1 VSWRREFLGK
11 TLAASRQPIVFAK
24 RTFPTVP
31 LVKCRL
37 RSLAALLLAV
47 VPVVSGCTRGGS
59 AGPTVSDSL
68 TIAQIQEP
76 RSLNPLFLDGY
87 VAGEINGLLYSF
99 LTTYDLNGGTIP
111 QAVEIVPTV
120 ANGGISRDGLTYTF
134 HLRHDIRW
142 QDGVPLTARDVA
154 FTFDAIMNPE
164 NDTLSRYGYDAVAS
178 VRTPD
183 RYTIVVHLKYRLSP
197 FVTYFFG
204 GNSNY
209 PILPAHILAKYP
221 NVNEVPFNT
230 QPIGSGPYRLQE
242 WSHGDHITFVANHS
256 YYLGNPAIKAITI
269 QFVPDTQTIINEL
282 RTNEINAY
290 FFADVSHMAEL
301 RTIPDHRIQT
311 AQTTQ
316 FGTILFNTTS
326 SLFRDVRM
334 RQAFA
339 FAIDRRSLTDKITH
353 GVDNPNT
360 PMRSLFTW
368 AFDPTAGNIPYDP
381 SRSDALLSSLG
392 WHRGPDGIRVK
403 NGKRLEVQ
411 LLYYVGSVF
420 ASSLS
425 TMVVAYERAVGIA
438 VSLKGLTAYAL
449 TSPTGPLYNGD
460 FQVSVFGE
468 ESQADP
474 DARWILGCSQRA
486 PRGFNF
492 MRYCS
497 SPVDALFT
505 RAASTQDVAYRKRAY
520 AVVQRKL
527 LEDLP
532 IDFLYQV
539 VEVDVVPSNLSGYE
553 SSMYTSPYT
562 FVYQWKL

>member
-1 VSWRREFLGK
+1 MSLTVRRF
-11 TLAASRQPIVFAK
+11 
-24 RTFPTVP
+24 
-31 LVKCRL
+31 
-37 RSLAALLLAV
+37 RSLVALLLAAL
-47 VPVVSGCTRGGS
+47 PVLSGCTRGGG
-59 AGPTVSDSL
+59 AGPSADSL
-68 TIAQIQEP
+68 AIAQIQEP

-87 VAGEINGLLYSF
+87 VAGEINALLYSF

-111 QAVEIVPTV
+111 QAVQTVPTV

-142 QDGVPLTARDVA
+142 QDGAPLTAQDVA
-154 FTFDAIMNPE
+154 FTFDAIMSPRN
-164 NDTLSRYGYDAVAS
+164 NTLSRYGYDAVAW

-183 RYTIVVHLKYRLSP
+183 RYTAVVHLKYRLSP

-209 PILPAHILAKYP
+209 PILPAHVLAKYP
-221 NVNEVPFNT
+221 NLNQVPFNSD
-230 QPIGSGPYRLQE
+230 PIGSGPYRLQE
-242 WSHGDHITFVANHS
+242 WSRGDHITVAANS
-256 YYLGNPAIKAITI
+256 AYYLGAPAIKTITI
-269 QFVPDTQTIINEL
+269 HFIPDTQTIINEL
-282 RTNEINAY
+282 RTDEIDAY
-290 FFADVSHMAEL
+290 FFGDVSHMAEL
-301 RTIPDHRIQT
+301 QAIPGHRLQT

-316 FGTILFNTTS
+316 FGTLLFNTAS
-326 SLFRDVRM
+326 PMFRDVRM
-334 RQAFA
+334 REAFA
-339 FAIDRRSLTDKITH
+339 WAIDRRSLTDKITH
-353 GVDNPNT
+353 GVYNPDT

-381 SRSDALLSSLG
+381 ARAAALLSSMG

-420 ASSLS
+420 TTTLANV
-425 TMVVAYERAVGIA
+425 VVAYERAVGIG
-438 VSLKGLTAYAL
+438 VSLKGLTSYAI
-449 TSPTGPLYNGD
+449 TSPTGPLYRGD

-486 PRGFNF
+486 PYGFNF
-492 MRYCS
+492 MRYCN
-497 SPVDALFT
+497 PQVDALFES
-505 RAASTQDVAYRKRAY
+505 AAATQDVASRKRAY

-539 VEVDVVPSNLSGYE
+539 VEVDVVPSDLRGYA

-562 FVYQWKL
+562 FVNRWRL

>member
-1 VSWRREFLGK
+1 M
-11 TLAASRQPIVFAK
+11 A
-24 RTFPTVP
+24 RTSHTVP
-31 LVKCRL
+31 ALIRRL
-37 RSLAALLLAV
+37 RSLTALLLVAL
-47 VPVVSGCTRGGS
+47 PLLAGCTRGGEAGS
-59 AGPTVSDSL
+59 AASDSL

-99 LTTYDLNGGTIP
+99 LTTYDLNGGTVA
-111 QAVEIVPTV
+111 QAVQVVPSTG
-120 ANGGISRDGLTYTF
+120 NGGISRDGLTYTF

-142 QDGVPLTARDVA
+142 QDGVPLTAQDVA
-154 FTFDAIMNPE
+154 FTYDAIMNPQ
-164 NDTLSRYGYDAVAS
+164 NNTLSRYGYDAVAS

-183 RYTIVVHLKYRLSP
+183 RYTVVVRLKYPLSP

-221 NVNEVPFNT
+221 NVNQVPFNSD
-230 QPIGSGPYRLQE
+230 PIGSGPYRFAE
-242 WSHGDHITFVANHS
+242 WSRGDHITFVANRS
-256 YYLGNPAIKAITI
+256 YYLGAPAIKTITL

-282 RTNEINAY
+282 RTNEVNAY
-290 FFADVSHMAEL
+290 FFADVSHIAEL
-301 RTIPDHRIQT
+301 QTIPNHHLQK

-326 SLFRDVRM
+326 PVFRDVRM

-339 FAIDRRSLTDKITH
+339 DAIDRRAVTDKITH

-368 AFDPTAGNIPYDP
+368 AFDPAAGNIPYDP
-381 SRSDALLSSLG
+381 ARSEALLSSMG
-392 WHRGPDGIRVK
+392 WQRGPDGIRVK

-411 LLYYVGSVF
+411 LIYYVGSVF
-420 ASSLS
+420 ASSLANV
-425 TMVVAYERAVGIA
+425 VVAYERTVGIG
-438 VSLKGLTAYAL
+438 VSLKGLTVYAL
-449 TSPTGPLYNGD
+449 TSPSGPLYGGD
-460 FQVSVFGE
+460 FQASIFGE

-474 DARWILGCSQRA
+474 DARWILGCSQAA
-486 PRGFNF
+486 PHGFNF
-492 MRYCS
+492 MRYCN
-497 SPVDALFT
+497 PQVDALFE
-505 RAASTQDVAYRKRAY
+505 RAAATQDIAYRKRAY
-520 AVVQRKL
+520 ALVQRRL
-527 LEDLP
+527 LEDVP

-539 VEVDVVPSNLSGYE
+539 VEVDAVPDDLRGYA

-562 FVYQWKL
+562 FVNQWRLR